1 LPAKA
6 AGQATT
12 ILDVLAPSL
21 ASQLLQEAASR
32 TTLNLKVPSLASQ
45 LLQGTGDKE
54 DIMRTILFSSQT
66 YDRDSFLAAALPAG
80 IELHFQAARLSL
92 DTVAL
97 AERHEV
103 VCAFIN
109 DDLSAPVLE
118 RLAAGGT
125 RLIALRSAGYNHVDL
140 AEAKRL
146 GLTIV
151 RVPAY
156 SPHAVAEHAV
166 ALILA
171 LNRRLHRAY
180 NRTREGDFTLHGL
193 TGFDLVGKTVGVVGT
208 GQIGATFARI
218 MHGFGCRLLAYDPFP
233 NPQVEALGARYLS
246 LPQLLA
252 ESQIVSL
259 HCPLN
264 EQSKHLI
271 NGESLAHMQ
280 RGAMLIN
287 TGRGG
292 LVDTPAL
299 IDALKDGQLGYL
311 GLDVYEEEAQLFF
324 EDRSDLPLQDDV
336 LARLLTFPNV
346 IITAHQAFLTR
357 EALGAIAA
365 TTLQN
370 IAAWAAGNI
379 QNQVDAG

>member
-1 LPAKA
+1 MR
-6 AGQATT
+6 
-12 ILDVLAPSL
+12 VL
-21 ASQLLQEAASR
+21 
-32 TTLNLKVPSLASQ
+32 
-45 LLQGTGDKE
+45 
-54 DIMRTILFSSQT
+54 LFSSQH
-66 YDRDSFLAAALPAG
+66 YDQESFSQAASDNAL
-80 IELHFQAARLSL
+80 ELHFQPARLTL
-92 DTVAL
+92 DTAPL
-97 AERHEV
+97 AQGFEV

-109 DDLSAPVLE
+109 DELDAQVLQ
-118 RLAAGGT
+118 RLASGGT

-140 AEAKRL
+140 AAAAQL
-146 GLTIV
+146 GLTVV

-193 TGFDLVGKTVGVVGT
+193 TGFDLHGKTVGVVGT
-208 GQIGATFARI
+208 GQIGAAFARI
-218 MHGFGCRLLAYDPFP
+218 MAGFGCQLLAYDPVP
-233 NPQVEALGARYLS
+233 NPELLTLGARYLE
-246 LPQLLA
+246 LPELLQQ
-252 ESQIVSL
+252 SHIVSL

-264 EQSKHLI
+264 EHTRHLV
-271 NGESLAHMQ
+271 NAHSLAQLQ

-287 TGRGG
+287 TGRGA

-299 IDALKDGQLGYL
+299 IDALKSGQLGYL

-346 IITAHQAFLTR
+346 IVTAHQAFLTH
-357 EALGAIAA
+357 EALQAIAA
-365 TTLQN
+365 TTLEN
-370 IAAWAAGNI
+370 IVHWAAGNA
-379 QNQVDAG
+379 QNRVTG

>member
-1 LPAKA
+1 
-6 AGQATT
+6 
-12 ILDVLAPSL
+12 
-21 ASQLLQEAASR
+21 
-32 TTLNLKVPSLASQ
+32 
-45 LLQGTGDKE
+45 
-54 DIMRTILFSSQT
+54 MRTILFSSQN
-66 YDRDSFLAAALPAG
+66 YDRESFLGASLPAS
-80 IELHFQAARLSL
+80 IELQFQAARLSL

-118 RLAAGGT
+118 QLAAGGT

-140 AEAKRL
+140 AAAQRL
-146 GLTIV
+146 GLEVV

-193 TGFDLVGKTVGVVGT
+193 TGFDLVGKTVGIVGT

-218 MHGFGCRLLAYDPFP
+218 MAGFGCQLLAYDPFP
-233 NPQVEALGARYLS
+233 NPAVEALGARYLE

-252 ESQIVSL
+252 QAQIISL

-264 EQSKHLI
+264 DHSRYLI
-271 NGESLAHMQ
+271 NQDSLAHMQ
-280 RGAMLIN
+280 PGAMLIN

-299 IDALKDGQLGYL
+299 IDALKSGQLGYL

-346 IITAHQAFLTR
+346 IVTAHQAFLTH
-357 EALGAIAA
+357 EALAAIAE
-365 TTLQN
+365 TTLHN
-370 IAAWAAGNI
+370 IASWAAGQA
-379 QNQVDAG
+379 QNRVLG

>member
-1 LPAKA
+1 MRTLLYSCQNYDRESFLSADLPA
-6 AGQATT
+6 
-12 ILDVLAPSL
+12 D
-21 ASQLLQEAASR
+21 
-32 TTLNLKVPSLASQ
+32 
-45 LLQGTGDKE
+45 
-54 DIMRTILFSSQT
+54 
-66 YDRDSFLAAALPAG
+66 
-80 IELHFQAARLSL
+80 IELHFQPARLTL

-97 AERHEV
+97 ADQYPV

-125 RLIALRSAGYNHVDL
+125 KLIALRSAGFNHVDL
-140 AEAKRL
+140 PTAQRL
-146 GLTIV
+146 GLGVV

-166 ALILA
+166 ALILS
-171 LNRRLHRAY
+171 LNRHLHRAY
-180 NRTREGDFTLHGL
+180 NRTRDGDFTLHGL

-218 MHGFGCRLLAYDPFP
+218 MAGFGCQLLAYDPFP
-233 NPQVEALGARYLS
+233 NPQVEALGARYLP
-246 LPQLLA
+246 LDQLLA
-252 ESQIVSL
+252 EAQIISL

-264 EQSKHLI
+264 EHTRHLI
-271 NGESLAHMQ
+271 NQTSLQRMQ

-287 TGRGG
+287 TGRGA

-299 IDALKDGQLGYL
+299 IEALKSGQLGYL

-346 IITAHQAFLTR
+346 VVTAHQAFLTK
-357 EALGAIAA
+357 EALGAIAQ
-365 TTLQN
+365 TTLDN
-370 IAAWAAGNI
+370 ITSWAAGTP
-379 QNQVDAG
+379 QNSV

>member
-1 LPAKA
+1 
-6 AGQATT
+6 
-12 ILDVLAPSL
+12 
-21 ASQLLQEAASR
+21 
-32 TTLNLKVPSLASQ
+32 
-45 LLQGTGDKE
+45 
-54 DIMRTILFSSQT
+54 MRTILFSSQT
-66 YDRDSFLAAALPAG
+66 YDRESFLGASLPTG
-80 IELHFQAARLSL
+80 IELQFQAARLSL
-92 DTVAL
+92 DTAAL

-118 RLAAGGT
+118 QLAAGGT

-140 AEAKRL
+140 PAAKRL
-146 GLTIV
+146 GLDVV

-193 TGFDLVGKTVGVVGT
+193 TGFDLVGKTVGIVGT

-218 MHGFGCRLLAYDPFP
+218 MAGFGCQLLAYDPFP
-233 NPQVEALGARYLS
+233 NPAVEAMGARYLS
-246 LPQLLA
+246 LPELLA
-252 ESQIVSL
+252 QAQIISL
-259 HCPLN
+259 HCPLTN
-264 EQSKHLI
+264 DSRYLI
-271 NGESLAHMQ
+271 NQDSLAHMQ
-280 RGAMLIN
+280 PGAMLIN

-299 IDALKDGQLGYL
+299 IDALKSGQLGYL

-346 IITAHQAFLTR
+346 IVTAHQAFLTH
-357 EALGAIAA
+357 EALAAIAD
-365 TTLQN
+365 TTLHN
-370 IAAWAAGNI
+370 IASWAAGQP
-379 QNQVDAG
+379 QNQVRG